1 MVAFVRDNNIY
12 LKKLDYGTESAITSD
27 GVKNK
32 ILNGIPDWVYEE
44 EFSVVST
51 LSWSPDNTTLA
62 FVKTDETDVPEYSI
76 QMFEGECPSLTP
88 YAYYPG
94 EFVYK
99 YPVAGTKN
107 SKVAVFTYTV
117 ETRAVKKMNVPVDG
131 DSYIPRIRFTQ
142 NPDQLAV
149 MTLNLSLIHI

>member
-1 MVAFVRDNNIY
+1 M
-12 LKKLDYGTESAITSD
+12 KKSFLLSALCHGLPIT
-27 GVKNK
+27 
-32 ILNGIPDWVYEE
+32 LH
-44 EFSVVST
+44 
-51 LSWSPDNTTLA
+51 LA

-117 ETRAVKKMNVPVDG
+117 ETRAVKKMNVPVDE
-131 DSYIPRIRFTQ
+131 DSYIHHVFGLRKIRI
-142 NPDQLAV
+142 NWP
-149 MTLNLSLIHI
+149 